1 MPKHPRAGHRAA
13 SPHPEGD
20 LAVNQTT
27 DDFDSSTQRDD
38 SRTPF
43 SGVIGAFP
51 MGTLSEVAGKER
63 ARRTVQRLERAERAQ
78 DSAVLRVLGRQ
89 SRR

>member
-1 MPKHPRAGHRAA
+1 MPKHSRAGHRAA
-13 SPHPEGD
+13 SPHPEGH

-27 DDFDSSTQRDD
+27 DDSSTQRDE